1 MKTIM
6 SIELIR
12 HLEELGA
19 NAFPAGV
26 IQQLDGWFLRA
37 SWGESRRL
45 NSALANE
52 NHGYHPLT
60 EKLDLVEA
68 FYAQQGQAPRFQ
80 ISPACQPADL
90 DQQLVARGYRATAGR
105 ANVQTAPIGTV
116 LSLAQA
122 KQPVTLFHQFDPDW
136 FAAYQQVSGAS
147 ERGQMVR
154 QMAWQRIPGRVAFAL
169 VTMDGT
175 PAGVGLGVYERG
187 WVGVFS
193 MATRPEHQRQGIA
206 TSILQRLAVW
216 GAEQQASQLYLQVFS
231 QNEAGLATYGR
242 LGFTTLYQFYYRE
255 R

>member
-1 MKTIM
+1 M

-26 IQQLDGWFLRA
+26 TQQLDGWFLRA

-45 NSALANE
+45 NSALPNGD
-52 NHGYHPLT
+52 NGYHSLA
-60 EKLDLVEA
+60 EKLALVEA
-68 FYAQQGQAPRFQ
+68 FYETQGQSPRFQ

-90 DQQLVARGYRATAGR
+90 DEQLVARGYRATAGR
-105 ANVQTAPIGTV
+105 ANVQIASIATV
-116 LSLAQA
+116 LSHAQA
-122 KQPVTLFHQFDPDW
+122 EQPVTLFHQLDPDW
-136 FAAYQQVSGAS
+136 FAAYKRVSGTS
-147 ERGQMVR
+147 ERGQQVR

-169 VTMDGT
+169 VCKGDE

-187 WVGVFS
+187 WVGIFS
-193 MATRPEHQRQGIA
+193 MATRPEYQRQGIA
-206 TSILQRLAVW
+206 TSILQRLATW
-216 GAEQQASQLYLQVFS
+216 GAEQQANQLYLQVFS

-242 LGFTTLYQFYYRE
+242 LGFTTRYQFYYRE